1 MSDSRDNFNDF
12 EKHVID
18 KSRKHIVVN
27 KYLPDGVE
35 YTTPKEEDFY
45 NISGSAKLNNDS
57 SDNTITKK
65 EKKIRMVI
73 GVVVV
78 IVVLGLLWILNS
90 KQKNSGSI
98 KPTKPDV
105 DIITQT
111 TQKKFTNFDVEGT
124 MAPNIMT
131 KPSQVNSQKSSQQK
145 VKIGD
150 HVSYKTGD
158 ENNNS
163 LNPFDAKR
171 NYNTP
176 LFIKY
181 NPNGFNT
188 TRGIRAPLLPV
199 PKSSYVRVYL
209 EREIGSGNLDMP
221 VTAMS
226 YVDMTYN
233 GRVLIPTGSK
243 FIGKTNYSGGNR
255 VIILFKYVVFP
266 NGKEYSIK
274 GMALGDDNVAGVPGQ
289 MNYKLAK
296 KGSSVIASSL
306 LNATASSLT
315 MTGDSF
321 GSLFAGNMAGNT
333 ADSVDDAIDY
343 TGRNNAMAITI
354 PMNQRFK
361 IIF

>member
-1 MSDSRDNFNDF
+1 MSDLRDDFNSF
-12 EKHVID
+12 EKDVIG
-18 KSRKHIVVN
+18 KSGKHIVVN

-35 YTTPKEEDFY
+35 YSTPKEEDFY
-45 NISGSAKLNNDS
+45 NIAGQANLNNKNT
-57 SDNTITKK
+57 DNTITKK
-65 EKKIRMVI
+65 EKKVRMVI
-73 GVVVV
+73 GVIIVI
-78 IVVLGLLWILNS
+78 IVVGTLWLLS
-90 KQKNSGSI
+90 TKNKKSGSI
-98 KPTKPDV
+98 KSDKSGIDV
-105 DIITQT
+105 VTQA
-111 TQKKFTNFDVEGT
+111 TQKIFSNFDIEGT
-124 MAPNIMT
+124 IAPNTMT
-131 KPSQVNSQKSSQQK
+131 KPSQTNSQNPSQQN
-145 VKIGD
+145 VSIGD

-158 ENNNS
+158 ENS

-181 NPNGFNT
+181 DPNGFNT

-233 GRVLIPTGSK
+233 GRILIPSGSK
-243 FIGKTNYSGGNR
+243 FVGKTDYSGGNR
-255 VIILFKYVVFP
+255 IMLVFNYVIFP
-266 NGKEYSIK
+266 GGKEYSIK
-274 GMALGDDNVAGVPGQ
+274 GSSLGDDNVAGVPGQ

-321 GSLFAGNMAGNT
+321 GSIFAGNMAGNT
-333 ADSVDDAIDY
+333 ADSVDGAIDY
-343 TGRNNAMAITI
+343 SGRNNAMAITV
-354 PMNQRFK
+354 PMNSRFK